1 MAVDEYE
8 ISVDRIPYTA
18 IHNALISDSRL
29 RLQTRAVLILM
40 LSRPP
45 DWNFSVRG
53 MAKIAGV
60 SKDTMAKML
69 NELEE
74 VGYVERRAQKREGGR
89 FGKSGWIV
97 HSQPVASA
105 APCPNSS
112 DAKVSYT
119 KNSPQLNNKQVN
131 NKQDI
136 PPYNPPKGDGGGKKK
151 KASKYALADDAKPI
165 LHTYCAGDRE
175 LGQAMADMIAQREQL
190 RAINSARAIKGLL
203 ADLDRLSGGIRENK
217 LALLRKAIVSSW
229 KSVYPMRDDE
239 LPVPLHRAPPPT
251 KTQAAASPHI
261 PMYVRTVVD
270 PVTGKER
277 DVYD

>member
-1 MAVDEYE
+1 MALDEYE

-45 DWNFSVRG
+45 GWNFSIRG

-74 VGYVERRAQKREGGR
+74 VGYVERRVQKREGGR

-136 PPYNPPKGDGGGKKK
+136 PPYNPPKGDVGGKKK
-151 KASKYALADDAKPI
+151 KARKYALADDAKPI

-239 LPVPLHRAPPPT
+239 LPVPLYRAPPPNRQT
-251 KTQAAASPHI
+251 VVSPHI
-261 PMYVRTVVD
+261 PMYVRTEVD

-277 DVYD
+277 DVYE